1 MKNQVG
7 SRVRK
12 TESSLDY
19 VGAYQRAIE
28 LRRAEEAA
36 ALAELTLEAGE
47 RIRASFRKLAHA
59 VGKAFLRSQPSA

>member
-1 MKNQVG
+1 MKSQAN
-7 SRVRK
+7 SRVQQ

-19 VGAYQRAIE
+19 VDAYQRAIA

-47 RIRASFRKLAHA
+47 RTRASFRKLANA
-59 VGKAFLRSQPSA
+59 VRRALLRSQPSA